1 MIKTALHANCCFKK
15 VSHCRRYPVPMSSLS
30 CANVVVIVC
39 NTFLNFF
46 LNPLLR
52 LVFHHLQNECD
63 SPKDIKNIK
72 HAPTCLAAV
81 GRHYN

>member
-1 MIKTALHANCCFKK
+1 MGKEVLYVDYHVYK